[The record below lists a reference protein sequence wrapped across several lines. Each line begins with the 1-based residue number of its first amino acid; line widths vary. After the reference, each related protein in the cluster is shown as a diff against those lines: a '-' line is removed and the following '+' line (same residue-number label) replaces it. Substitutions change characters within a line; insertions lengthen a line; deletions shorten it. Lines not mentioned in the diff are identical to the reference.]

1 MNFVSKLHA
10 RRALFTVAIG
20 CVALAAGCSSFDG
33 DGAGDIQLSPTLEIA
48 VAALD
53 LPNDYYGPEPV
64 YVPVAPL
71 DLPNDYYQRVAESSE
86 VDEIV
91 VASANEWMH
100 P

>member
-1 MNFVSKLHA
+1 MNFVSKLHV
-10 RRALFTVAIG
+10 RRTLFTVAIG
-20 CVALAAGCSSFDG
+20 VMALAAGCSSFDG
-33 DGAGDIQLSPTLEIA
+33 DGASDLQLSPTLEIA

-53 LPNDYYGPEPV
+53 LPNDYYGAETV

-71 DLPNDYYQRVAESSE
+71 DLPDDYYQRTAEGSN
-86 VDEIV
+86 VDDIV